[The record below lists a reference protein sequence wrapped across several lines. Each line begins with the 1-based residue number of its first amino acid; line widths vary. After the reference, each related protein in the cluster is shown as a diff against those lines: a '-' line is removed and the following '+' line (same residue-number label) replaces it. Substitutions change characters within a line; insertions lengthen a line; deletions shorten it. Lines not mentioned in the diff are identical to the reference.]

1 MESKEPAGG
10 KRPGAG
16 TSAAEPAHW
25 PGFSI
30 ARLPRIMFGSGTA
43 GQLGSVVREFG
54 RKALVVVRGPSFTGS
69 TDWVRLLAALET
81 AGVDVAVESVSG
93 EPSPEVVDGIVARH
107 RLSGA
112 EIGAGSGAG
121 GRAESSPG
129 GTSSRGTG
137 PTPIEVVVGIGGG
150 SVLDTAKA
158 VAGLLVPGNS
168 VMDHL
173 EGVGPELQYRGPSL
187 PFIAVPTTAGT
198 GSEATKNAVVSSRG
212 AGGFK
217 KSFRD
222 ERLVAQVAILDPDLL
237 AACPP
242 ELLAGN
248 GMDALTQLLESY
260 VSTRA
265 NPFTD
270 ALALS
275 GLGCIRD
282 GLQTWF
288 EEAQTGRDGGRPNGR
303 LGGRPGGKAADPSS
317 SAARQGSVA
326 AVARERMAYAALC
339 SGICLAQ
346 AGLGAVHGLAS
357 PLGAQFPIPHGVACG
372 ATLVAATRINIAA
385 LEARDPENR
394 ALNRYAVAGWLF
406 GGRAGGDDREARSA
420 LVPALEGLTARL
432 AVPRLSAFGITESS
446 IPAILADSRGSSM
459 KTNPIVLTDD
469 EIAAILRESL

>member
-1 MESKEPAGG
+1 MMSPFSISGLPKILFGEGRLSDVPELLQSLG
-10 KRPGAG
+10 KRVLIVTGGRSFRA
-16 TSAAEPAHW
+16 SLHW
-25 PGFSI
+25 QILIDALKGRGLSWED
-30 ARLPRIMFGSGTA
+30 M
-43 GQLGSVVREFG
+43 VVEQ
-54 RKALVVVRGPSFTGS
+54 
-69 TDWVRLLAALET
+69 
-81 AGVDVAVESVSG
+81 
-93 EPSPEVVDGIVARH
+93 EPSPSLVDQAVRVYRHAGI
-107 RLSGA
+107 
-112 EIGAGSGAG
+112 EI
-121 GRAESSPG
+121 
-129 GTSSRGTG
+129 
-137 PTPIEVVVGIGGG
+137 VLGIGGG
-150 SVLDTAKA
+150 SVLDAAKA
-158 VAGLLVPGNS
+158 IAGLLPHGNS

-242 ELLAGN
+242 ELIAGN

-406 GGRAGGDDREARSA
+406 SGRAGGDDREARSA